1 MTEITKEG
9 KRKYVTEISRRNL
22 IGVMAKNKKKSHCI
36 RGHVLTPRKT
46 RDGWRVCT
54 TCRKMKLH
62 KAYEKQRALRDSKF
76 PLITS
81 LTGEM
86 R

>member
-1 MTEITKEG
+1 MTKEV
-9 KRKYVTEISRRNL
+9 KKKYNTEISRKKL
-22 IGVMAKNKKKSHCI
+22 IGVMVRNKKKSHCI
-36 RGHVLTPRKT
+36 RGHVLSPRRT

-81 LTGEM
+81 LTGEL